1 MAGTKTYLTL
11 VNNVLQELN
20 EVELT
25 SSTFSS
31 SRGKQTAVKTFVNKA
46 VNDLYTAEVEWP
58 WLYTSTTQDVNSG
71 QQEYTFPTAFRK
83 DDFDYFYKH
92 IQVRIVDLIQLV

>member
-31 SRGKQTAVKTFVNKA
+31 SRGIQTAVKTFVNKA

-71 QQEYTFPTAFRK
+71 QQEYTFPSAFRK
-83 DDFDYFYKH
+83 ADFDSF
-92 IQVRIVDLIQLV
+92 RIKPTELITNGEFTS